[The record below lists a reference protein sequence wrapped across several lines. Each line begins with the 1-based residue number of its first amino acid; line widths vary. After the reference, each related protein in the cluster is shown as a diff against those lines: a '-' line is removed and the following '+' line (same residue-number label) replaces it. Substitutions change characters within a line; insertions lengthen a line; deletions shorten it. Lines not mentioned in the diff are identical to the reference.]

1 MFSVSVSQ
9 WTNKDREKTGLSI
22 RAAQWIKNIIEIAV
36 NLCQAELCSWRPTS
50 SKKNIVM
57 MKQHFLANIATS
69 DREYVWLKYWKC
81 HWQRSRSRNIWRHRT
96 EWVKSWKL
104 QIDPLTQTANQS
116 DFDLCLRQGPTNAK
130 SAGHTSPTA
139 PQMLTD
145 DPAFKSVFVLLVW
158 LPIIMTGRRWRL
170 DLTYFGEMFL

>member
-139 PQMLTD
+139 PRMLTD